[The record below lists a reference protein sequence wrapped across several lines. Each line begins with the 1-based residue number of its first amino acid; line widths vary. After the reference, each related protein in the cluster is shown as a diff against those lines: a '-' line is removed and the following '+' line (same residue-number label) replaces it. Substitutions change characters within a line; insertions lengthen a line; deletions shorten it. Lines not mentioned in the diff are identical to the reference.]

1 MRRSTVFKQIPV
13 SEDGGD
19 GRKKKGRIPD
29 EESECKVPVDKI
41 YYRGKKEEV
50 IGHFLH
56 FITVPV
62 HSSSR

>member
-1 MRRSTVFKQIPV
+1 MHRSTVFKQIPV
-13 SEDGGD
+13 SENGGE

-41 YYRGKKEEV
+41 YYREKKEEV

>member
-1 MRRSTVFKQIPV
+1 MRRSTAFKQIPV
-13 SEDGGD
+13 SEDGGK

-29 EESECKVPVDKI
+29 EESECKVFVDKI
-41 YYRGKKEEV
+41 YYRKKKEQV

>member
-13 SEDGGD
+13 SENGGE

>member
-13 SEDGGD
+13 SENGGE

-56 FITVPV
+56 L
-62 HSSSR
+62 

>member
-13 SEDGGD
+13 SENGGE

-41 YYRGKKEEV
+41 YFRGKREEV

>member
-1 MRRSTVFKQIPV
+1 M
-13 SEDGGD
+13 SEDGGE

-29 EESECKVPVDKI
+29 EGSECKVPVDKI
-41 YYRGKKEEV
+41 YYREKKEEV

>member
-13 SEDGGD
+13 SEDGGE